1 MVNIAFLEAFVS
13 EKYRDQSQC
22 PLVLREMA
30 MREHTY
36 HQNQTVTEL
45 KALLFYRRKRRACE
59 HGNYY
64 LTDLVHRRISSDS
77 ENCNILV

>member
-1 MVNIAFLEAFVS
+1 MSTDV
-13 EKYRDQSQC
+13 RD
-22 PLVLREMA
+22 MA
-30 MREHTY
+30 MRGHTY
-36 HQNQTVTEL
+36 HQNQTVIEL
-45 KALLFYRRKRRACE
+45 KALLFYRRKRGVYE